1 MGDDWQSST
10 GEVVH
15 PNAPRGGGGPGGF
28 RSARQYGD
36 EAQTH
41 GLPHPNSPAGRN
53 AVMSPAQARFLQAH
67 EAKLK
72 FNELNAAA
80 AVSYVQSKMTVG
92 AANKGE
98 DILLTLGGSLSCVA
112 DEREYAKQQGWD
124 SLPIEERL
132 RNVAALAEEKGCG
145 NCGEQSAM
153 AFVYLLDR
161 HILPLDWM
169 GLESGKHN
177 YVVVGR
183 TRHGEPGDPN
193 TWGPEAVVCDPWKG
207 EAYSP
212 KMLIPYWDSKP
223 TLLYPVG

>member
-1 MGDDWQSST
+1 M
-10 GEVVH
+10 
-15 PNAPRGGGGPGGF
+15 
-28 RSARQYGD
+28 
-36 EAQTH
+36 
-41 GLPHPNSPAGRN
+41 GRN
-53 AVMSPAQARFLQAH
+53 AVLSTVQTHLLH
-67 EAKLK
+67 ERKLK
-72 FNELNAAA
+72 FNQVNAAA
-80 AVSYVQSKMTVG
+80 AVGYVVSKMTVG
-92 AANKGE
+92 SGNKFE
-98 DILLTLGGSLSCVA
+98 DVIVTLGGSLSCIA

-124 SLPIEERL
+124 SLPPEERL

-183 TRHGEPGDPN
+183 SRYSNPDDPRG
-193 TWGPEAVVCDPWKG
+193 WGPEAVVCDPWKG

-212 KMLIPYWDSKP
+212 KMLMPYWDSKP
-223 TLLYPVG
+223 TLLYRAE